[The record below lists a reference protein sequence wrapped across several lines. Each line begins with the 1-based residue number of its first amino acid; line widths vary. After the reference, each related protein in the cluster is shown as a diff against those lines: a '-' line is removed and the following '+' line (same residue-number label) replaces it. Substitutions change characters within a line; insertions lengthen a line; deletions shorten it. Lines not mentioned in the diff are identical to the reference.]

1 MPPAHRRRCNVT
13 RLFTAIKTRKPLGKT
28 EKVSFERTL
37 LKDGSCCN
45 RSISVI
51 GNLDTADEAVREL
64 FDYLI
69 TAYSADNEGSDDK
82 LKSLFADIEG
92 IVERHNL
99 MLPSQEQAWRL
110 RLENGTYRPILRA
123 KEEKEKKLRK
133 QIADLT
139 GKPYRE

>member
-1 MPPAHRRRCNVT
+1 M

-28 EKVSFERTL
+28 EKVIFERTI
-37 LKDGSCCN
+37 LKDGSCGN
-45 RSISVI
+45 RSITVT
-51 GNLDTADEAVREL
+51 GNLDTVTEAVREL
-64 FDYLI
+64 FDYLV
-69 TAYSADNEGSDDK
+69 TAYSEEGEDSNR
-82 LKSLFADIEG
+82 LKALFSDIEG

-110 RLENGTYRPILRA
+110 RLENSTYRPILRA

>member
-1 MPPAHRRRCNVT
+1 MT

-28 EKVSFERTL
+28 EKVIFERTV
-37 LKDGSCCN
+37 LKDGSCGN
-45 RSISVI
+45 RSITVTGS
-51 GNLDTADEAVREL
+51 LDTANEAVKEL
-64 FDYLI
+64 FDYLV
-69 TAYSADNEGSDDK
+69 TAYSSESDDDR
-82 LKSLFADIEG
+82 LKVLFSDIEN